1 MAFTRAIARA
11 VRRDL
16 ARIDVT
22 RVAMAAC
29 HDAGRQHARDGFT
42 RREQLA
48 HPARML
54 AAVFLAGAGVTLRVP
69 DQHTAGK
76 TDKK

>member
-1 MAFTRAIARA
+1 MFTRKIAGA
-11 VRRDL
+11 VRRDM

-48 HPARML
+48 NPARML
-54 AAVFLAGAGVTLRVP
+54 AAVFLAGAGITLRAP
-69 DQHTAGK
+69 QTK
-76 TDKK
+76 QSEKK